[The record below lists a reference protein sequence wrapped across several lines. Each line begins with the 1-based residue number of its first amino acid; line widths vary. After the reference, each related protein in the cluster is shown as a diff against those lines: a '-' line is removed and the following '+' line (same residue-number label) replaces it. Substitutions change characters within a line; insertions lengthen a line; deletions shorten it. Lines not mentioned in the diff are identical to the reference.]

1 MDVHFLHASWMLNTE
16 LETEGRVRN
25 NITPPPRKP
34 AAARLYVR
42 RGELWRPVE
51 AGSGSDRLGRG
62 IVWRPGEVRKSGKEV
77 GCLTWVLR
85 DEQGFTRQTE
95 KVREEK
101 HCSPEDCL
109 QGCLLARDA

>member
-1 MDVHFLHASWMLNTE
+1 MEVTAWGGASCGGQE
-16 LETEGRVRN
+16 KSE
-25 NITPPPRKP
+25 K
-34 AAARLYVR
+34 AAKK
-42 RGELWRPVE
+42 W
-51 AGSGSDRLGRG
+51 
-62 IVWRPGEVRKSGKEV
+62 

-101 HCSPEDCL
+101 HCSTEDCL